1 MARKRNVDVSSRAS
15 GRGFTLTELVV
26 VIMVLGALAVVALPR
41 FADQTDFTVQGTADQ
56 AASALRYAQKAAIA
70 ARSDVLVTFGANGFT
85 ACFAS
90 GGSCTANVVDP
101 TRGAQLAVSGDAS
114 VTVNGSSFSFDALG
128 RPSAGAA
135 AVTVSGGGMTRTV
148 AVEAET
154 GYVRP

>member
-41 FADQTDFTVQGTADQ
+41 FADQTDFTVQGTVDQ

-101 TRGAQLAVSGDAS
+101 TRGTQLGVSGDAS
-114 VTVNGSSFSFDALG
+114 VTVGGASFSFDALG
-128 RPSAGAA
+128 RPSTGAT

-148 AVEAET
+148 TVEAET
-154 GYVRP
+154 GYVRQ